1 MLGGK
6 TPSVS
11 SSLTC
16 SSKHT
21 LTRLYVGDI
30 IYINKFGNPIIV
42 LNNVEAT
49 NELLDK
55 RSSNYSSRPRRTM
68 FDEL

>member
-1 MLGGK
+1 M
-6 TPSVS
+6 
-11 SSLTC
+11 
-16 SSKHT
+16 

-42 LNNVEAT
+42 LNTVEAT

-55 RSSNYSSRPRRTM
+55 RSSKYSSRPRRTM